1 MRSHWKYTVHGMMAN
16 RRLVALLLILL
27 LSLPSLTGHAAM
39 HSCVSDCS
47 VAQMSMGDD
56 GAMSGDTTS
65 KCANCATLPAVPP
78 GLAVSPE
85 PLASAPVLAMVEYT
99 PAPPRRP
106 PRS

>member
-1 MRSHWKYTVHGMMAN
+1 MMAS

-39 HSCVSDCS
+39 HPCISDCS
-47 VAQMSMGDD
+47 VAQMSMSDD
-56 GAMSGDTTS
+56 SAMSGESTS
-65 KCANCATLPAVPP
+65 KCASCATLPAVPP

-85 PLASAPVLAMVEYT
+85 PLASAPVLAMVEYIS
-99 PAPPRRP
+99 APPRRP